1 MRRTQWLGFQALAS
15 FARAGLACVVA
26 GLVGCSLVP
35 QDGGDLRIA
44 EVQRALLPMAS
55 VALDTGQVE
64 TAKRLYQ
71 RLLDVDPDS
80 FDARMGLGNVAFK
93 DRRSASAARWYLAA
107 LAHASAASQ
116 RHDALLWHGRAALDG
131 GKIEAARRS
140 FRQLAEQGEQAPSLH
155 VAWALNGI
163 GLTLLLEGDIL
174 GAIDAMEQAVRL
186 AGDQQMFADNLE
198 RALKMLADLRA
209 TAPPEPALPAVA
221 ARQDRLAANA
231 IADAKPV
238 AGGEPVA
245 RSESTAGVT
254 DTASRTTESIGPTS
268 RGAESA
274 ARTRERPA
282 GRFSRQT
289 TGTASAQR
297 ENAPRVADSRTAPP
311 PDPVPVPPERPPI
324 EGRTVASAASSA
336 PSPAAQEPMVGRNA
350 GIERQTASASDQ
362 STTVARTPAPA
373 QTAPMAPTGAATAA
387 AQTASMARTESAGQV
402 VQAPAAAQGDAAR
415 AARKDA
421 TRRDAERR
429 DAPRKETPRRDAAPT
444 QRKPS
449 KPQQPVPTRLPQEP
463 QEPATVATAAETR
476 SKQPLVSAP
485 SRRDRDIAETFAL
498 SEQPP
503 SPPPPLPQRLRR
515 PPPTAESGYVLR
527 ENDGSLVQMG
537 AFAVRSTA
545 ETLATALE
553 NATDENVAVMRSGD
567 FFRVVIGPVASQ
579 AALDTLVTD
588 LRAHGHGAGSILP
601 AAEQAVRAM
610 AAAEEPENPRGFVI
624 VEDQQRFLQ
633 LGAFEVRASADRL
646 SAKLRDVTGEDVTVA
661 ESQRDDAVVFRV
673 RVGPVES
680 EESLADLVAVLSS
693 AGYQID

>member
-1 MRRTQWLGFQALAS
+1 M
-15 FARAGLACVVA
+15 
-26 GLVGCSLVP
+26 
-35 QDGGDLRIA
+35 
-44 EVQRALLPMAS
+44 
-55 VALDTGQVE
+55 
-64 TAKRLYQ
+64 
-71 RLLDVDPDS
+71 
-80 FDARMGLGNVAFK
+80 
-93 DRRSASAARWYLAA
+93 
-107 LAHASAASQ
+107 
-116 RHDALLWHGRAALDG
+116 
-131 GKIEAARRS
+131 
-140 FRQLAEQGEQAPSLH
+140 
-155 VAWALNGI
+155 
-163 GLTLLLEGDIL
+163 
-174 GAIDAMEQAVRL
+174 
-186 AGDQQMFADNLE
+186 
-198 RALKMLADLRA
+198 
-209 TAPPEPALPAVA
+209 
-221 ARQDRLAANA
+221 
-231 IADAKPV
+231 
-238 AGGEPVA
+238 
-245 RSESTAGVT
+245 
-254 DTASRTTESIGPTS
+254 
-268 RGAESA
+268 
-274 ARTRERPA
+274 
-282 GRFSRQT
+282 
-289 TGTASAQR
+289 
-297 ENAPRVADSRTAPP
+297 
-311 PDPVPVPPERPPI
+311 
-324 EGRTVASAASSA
+324 
-336 PSPAAQEPMVGRNA
+336 
-350 GIERQTASASDQ
+350 
-362 STTVARTPAPA
+362 
-373 QTAPMAPTGAATAA
+373 
-387 AQTASMARTESAGQV
+387 
-402 VQAPAAAQGDAAR
+402 
-415 AARKDA
+415 
-421 TRRDAERR
+421 
-429 DAPRKETPRRDAAPT
+429 
-444 QRKPS
+444 
-449 KPQQPVPTRLPQEP
+449 
-463 QEPATVATAAETR
+463 ATAAETR

-624 VEDQQRFLQ
+624 VEDEQRFLQ